1 MYDTLARGKTQEEKM
16 EIELKYLFEDET
28 LKDAI
33 FNDKYIQKIMDEG
46 SEAVIPMRAIYV
58 DTADGALMEKEMAF
72 RARFEG
78 SKCVATLKWGGSA
91 EDGLHVRGELN
102 VAVEEDFADNPTI
115 EVFKGSEIYEEIA
128 AAVGD
133 EKLVPVMEM
142 DYVRRE
148 ARVDT
153 GYSISVLSVDEGK
166 IKTAKGDLP
175 ILELE
180 IELYTGDKEDMIAL
194 GRKLEEK
201 YRLKRGNRS
210 KYQRGLELLG
220 FA

>member
-1 MYDTLARGKTQEEKM
+1 MYDTLTRGKTQEDKM

-28 LKDAI
+28 SKDAI

-46 SEAVIPMRAIYV
+46 SEAVIPMRAIYL
-58 DTADGALMEKEMAF
+58 DTPEGALMKKEMAF
-72 RARFEG
+72 RTRMEG

-91 EDGLHVRGELN
+91 EDGLHIRGELN
-102 VAVEEDFADNPTI
+102 VAVEENFADNPTI
-115 EVFKGSEIYEEIA
+115 EVFRGSEIYDEIM

-133 EKLVPVMEM
+133 AKLVPVMEM
-142 DYVRRE
+142 NYVRRE
-148 ARVDT
+148 VRVDT
-153 GYSISVLSVDEGK
+153 GASISVLSLDEGE
-166 IKTAKGDLP
+166 IKTKKGNLP

-220 FA
+220 FV